1 MENKYNFNL
10 NPPQLSD
17 DQIAKHQ
24 DFEALL
30 AQVQVDG
37 EAPIAPSPT
46 PAQPARK
53 YRLLYFVGAAA
64 AACLLGF
71 FFYHT
76 TVIAPQK
83 ADQTY
88 FAERPFIDPPFK
100 AIQANYTERQVNA
113 NQGGIFE
120 YENGSKL
127 IVPAAAF
134 IDDQGNIIEGS
145 VEIRYREF
153 HDFVDFFI
161 SGIPMQYDSSGTT
174 YQLESAGMI
183 EIYAEQDGKKV
194 NVAPGKKIDVEL
206 VSEIMVPSS
215 DRAKMPKFNV
225 YELDTDKRNWV
236 YSGTDNIEVLDTD
249 KPTLNTEEELAVEV
263 QLQEGIADLRQQ
275 EQRQL
280 NTIEASLG
288 RPAAP
293 VRPERGKSNEYSF
306 NLEFTDE
313 EITNSGDELQDNIN
327 KTEQN
332 IQNLR
337 KLYEGTIWQLAPN
350 NPNFDQKAAN
360 NINWED
366 AKIERINSRDYVL
379 TLISGNNNMRINVN
393 PVLTGSDYDKALK
406 EFNQQF
412 ATFETQM
419 AEREAQLAEQ
429 KASLRKRYEA
439 LRKIEQEKYEEKLK
453 VLRDKGMDHLATDE
467 MIRKKIVN
475 RFQATT
481 FGIWN
486 CDRPIPPFLVRVNG
500 EFKDASQNDFNGNT
514 AFLVNQNRNTVCR
527 FHTRKGAKVN
537 FNNDSDNL
545 MWLVTPENKLAL
557 FRPEEFRQ
565 INRKEKDF
573 TFVMKVIDK
582 KIETEEDVRKILEF

>member
-17 DQIAKHQ
+17 EDIAKHQ

-30 AQVQVDG
+30 AQVPVPV
-37 EAPIAPSPT
+37 EMPTAT
-46 PAQPARK
+46 PAKPARK
-53 YRLLYFVGAAA
+53 YRLLYFAGAAA

-83 ADQTY
+83 ADQAY
-88 FAERPFIDPPFK
+88 FAEKPFIDPPFK
-100 AIQANYTERQVNA
+100 AIQANYTEKKVNA

-134 IDDQGNIIEGS
+134 IDDQGNVIEGY

-161 SGIPMQYDSSGTT
+161 SGIPMQYDSLGTT
-174 YQLESAGMI
+174 YQLESAGMV

-225 YELDTDKRNWV
+225 YQLDTDKRNWV
-236 YSGTDNIEVLDTD
+236 YNGRDNIEVL
-249 KPTLNTEEELAVEV
+249 EEEKPKLNAEEEV
-263 QLQEGIADLRQQ
+263 MEVKFQEDIADLRQQ
-275 EQRQL
+275 EQKKL
-280 NTIEASLG
+280 NTIEASMP
-288 RPAAP
+288 RPPAP
-293 VRPERGKSNEYSF
+293 VRPERGKSDEYSF

-313 EITNSGDELQDNIN
+313 DVIDNGNELENSIN
-327 KTEQN
+327 ETEQN
-332 IQNLR
+332 IRNLR

-350 NPNFDQKAAN
+350 NPDFDQKAAN

-366 AKIERINSRDYVL
+366 MNIERINNRDYVL
-379 TLISGNNNMRINVN
+379 TLISGSSQMKVNVN
-393 PVLTGSDYDKALK
+393 PVLTGKKYDNAVK

-412 ATFETQM
+412 AAYEAQL
-419 AEREAQLAEQ
+419 AEREAELAEQ

-439 LRKIEQEKYEEKLK
+439 LRKIEEEKYEAKIK
-453 VLRDKGMDHLATDE
+453 VLRDKGMDHVATDE

-500 EFKDASQNDFNGNT
+500 EFKDASQNEFNGNT

-537 FNNDSDNL
+537 FNKDSDNM

-557 FRPEEFRQ
+557 FPPEEFRQ
-565 INRKEKDF
+565 INNKEKDF

>member
-17 DQIAKHQ
+17 EDIAKHQ

-30 AQVQVDG
+30 AQVPVQV
-37 EAPIAPSPT
+37 ETPPAT
-46 PAQPARK
+46 PAKPARK
-53 YRLLYFVGAAA
+53 YRLLYFAGAAA

-83 ADQTY
+83 ADQAY
-88 FAERPFIDPPFK
+88 FAEKPFIDPPFK
-100 AIQANYTERQVNA
+100 AIQANYTERKVNA

-134 IDDQGNIIEGS
+134 IDDQGNVIEGY

-161 SGIPMQYDSSGTT
+161 SGIPMQYDSLGTT
-174 YQLESAGMI
+174 YQLESAGMV

-225 YELDTDKRNWV
+225 YKLNTDKRNWV
-236 YSGTDNIEVLDTD
+236 YNGRDNIEVL
-249 KPTLNTEEELAVEV
+249 EEEKPKLNAEEEVVEIKF
-263 QLQEGIADLRQQ
+263 QEEIADLRQQ
-275 EQRQL
+275 EQRKL
-280 NTIEASLG
+280 KTIESSLN
-288 RPAAP
+288 RPVAP
-293 VRPERGKSNEYSF
+293 VRPVLGDEDEDSF
-306 NLEFTDE
+306 EFKFSEE
-313 EITNSGDELQDNIN
+313 EIIDSDDELQNNIN
-327 KTEQN
+327 NTEQN
-332 IQNLR
+332 IQKLR
-337 KLYEGTIWQLAPN
+337 KIYEGTMWRPAPN
-350 NPNFDQKAAN
+350 NPEYNKEAAR
-360 NINWED
+360 NITWED
-366 AKIERINSRDYVL
+366 AKIERINNRDYIL
-379 TLISGNNNMRINVN
+379 TLISGNSSMKVNVN
-393 PVLTGSDYDKALK
+393 PILLGKQYDRAIK

-412 ATFETQM
+412 AAYETQL

-429 KASLRKRYEA
+429 KAALRKRYEA
-439 LRKIEQEKYEEKLK
+439 LRKIEEEKYEEKLK
-453 VLRDKGMDHLATDE
+453 VLRDKGMDHVATDE

-500 EFKDASQNDFNGNT
+500 EFKDASQNEFNGNT
-514 AFLVNQNRNTVCR
+514 AFLVNKNRNTVCR

-537 FNNDSDNL
+537 FNKDSDNM

-557 FRPEEFRQ
+557 FPPEEFRQ
-565 INRKEKDF
+565 INKQEKDF